1 MAGWL
6 AAFLKELVS
15 MPRKHI
21 VVFLIFT
28 VLLVLLEIEVT
39 EGWHLTQIVEV
50 VSAMLLFYLSWAF
63 WRSTQKKDARENL
76 LSKYMRKPSY
86 LTNL

>member
-1 MAGWL
+1 MNNSHQQSDQPGWL
-6 AAFLKELVS
+6 ALFLKELVS

-39 EGWHLTQIVEV
+39 EGWHLTHIVEV
-50 VSAMLLFYLSWAF
+50 VGAMLLFYLSWAF
-63 WRSTQKKDARENL
+63 WRCTQKKDGRGSL
-76 LSKYMRKPSY
+76 L
-86 LTNL
+86 

>member
-1 MAGWL
+1 MNNSNQQSDQAGWL
-6 AAFLKELVS
+6 SLFLKELAR

-39 EGWHLTQIVEV
+39 EGWHLTHIVEV
-50 VSAMLLFYLSWAF
+50 VGAMLLFYLCWAF
-63 WRSTQKKDARENL
+63 WRSTQKKKRDNL
-76 LSKYMRKPSY
+76 LSK
-86 LTNL
+86 